1 MISLYFSIFSEHG
14 YYSFWFFC
22 YFEKLSCL
30 SKVACRSWP
39 GPRIQSMSRYNG
51 LSTLGYSH
59 RTVNHSTNFVDP
71 VTGVHTQQ
79 IESHW
84 RALKRR
90 MSRGGIKQKNFPEHF
105 AEFVYFKRKA
115 DVFMSPVS
123 EMTKKYNNN
132 WFYLSKYILFFTKIC
147 FNKSRVTCSVP
158 EGIYY
163 EIFSTN
169 VFFYIFSWA

>member
-1 MISLYFSIFSEHG
+1 MDGLWVLGCVQRDTGAFRLEV
-14 YYSFWFFC
+14 C
-22 YFEKLSCL
+22 
-30 SKVACRSWP
+30 P
-39 GPRIQSMSRYNG
+39 GNRRNKETLEGLVQKYVEPGTTIYTDLWRGYNG

-59 RTVNHSTNFVDP
+59 GTVNHSTNFVDP

-115 DVFMSPVS
+115 DVFMSLVS

-132 WFYLSKYILFFTKIC
+132 
-147 FNKSRVTCSVP
+147 
-158 EGIYY
+158 
-163 EIFSTN
+163 
-169 VFFYIFSWA
+169 

>member
-1 MISLYFSIFSEHG
+1 MVLETLEGLVQKY
-14 YYSFWFFC
+14 
-22 YFEKLSCL
+22 
-30 SKVACRSWP
+30 VQP
-39 GPRIQSMSRYNG
+39 GTTIYTDLWRGYNG

-115 DVFMSPVS
+115 DVFMSLVS

-132 WFYLSKYILFFTKIC
+132 
-147 FNKSRVTCSVP
+147 
-158 EGIYY
+158 
-163 EIFSTN
+163 
-169 VFFYIFSWA
+169 